1 MWARVWVH
9 RQHAAQQGWAA
20 EEVAEGEGWPHF
32 FLSPLS
38 SAQGNAL
45 YQLWLCVSASVCPP
59 PGNGRLWLVPA
70 LMATV
75 ATWPLPDSFFARNF
89 SCPCFTTPGALG
101 LGLAWRRRAHPHSP
115 SRGDLPGGT
124 GPSVPTTTGMLQ
136 CPTKAMSLCCCRWR
150 GLSVGELCPKK
161 CPNRQRRGA
170 LLYGISV
177 KPPCNKCHWK
187 ELCVVL
193 CRGNPSAHGITD
205 QEGNPWSIME
215 RKSNPRSITCESIPC
230 IMDGESTPS
239 PVEGW
244 GTSAS
249 PPGCREILTPGL
261 CRNGSPRTAVPKG
274 RGRAPTCLNN
284 RNRGKKKKTPN
295 L

>member
-1 MWARVWVH
+1 MWVH
-9 RQHAAQQGWAA
+9 RQHAAQQGRAA

-215 RKSNPRSITCESIPC
+215 RKSNPRSIT
-230 IMDGESTPS
+230 D
-239 PVEGW
+239 VR
-244 GTSAS
+244 AS
-249 PPGCREILTPGL
+249 HASWMVRAPQALWRGGGPQHHPRAAE
-261 CRNGSPRTAVPKG
+261 RSSPRGCAEMEAPKL
-274 RGRAPTCLNN
+274 RCLKA
-284 RNRGKKKKTPN
+284 GAEHLPV
-295 L
+295 

>member
-9 RQHAAQQGWAA
+9 RQHAAQQGRAA

-101 LGLAWRRRAHPHSP
+101 LGLAWKRRAHPHSP

-193 CRGNPSAHGITD
+193 CQGNPSAHGITD

-215 RKSNPRSITCESIPC
+215 RKSNPRSIT
-230 IMDGESTPS
+230 D
-239 PVEGW
+239 VR
-244 GTSAS
+244 AS
-249 PPGCREILTPGL
+249 HASWMVRAPQALWRGGGPQHHPRAAE
-261 CRNGSPRTAVPKG
+261 RSSPRGCAEMEAPKL
-274 RGRAPTCLNN
+274 RCLKA
-284 RNRGKKKKTPN
+284 GAEHLPV
-295 L
+295 

>member
-20 EEVAEGEGWPHF
+20 EEVAEGEVWPHF

-115 SRGDLPGGT
+115 SRGELPGGT

-215 RKSNPRSITCESIPC
+215 RKSNPRSIT
-230 IMDGESTPS
+230 D
-239 PVEGW
+239 VR
-244 GTSAS
+244 AS
-249 PPGCREILTPGL
+249 HASWMVRAPQALWRGGGPQHHPRAAE
-261 CRNGSPRTAVPKG
+261 RSSPRGCAEMEAPKL
-274 RGRAPTCLNN
+274 RCLKA
-284 RNRGKKKKTPN
+284 GAEHLPV
-295 L
+295 

>member
-193 CRGNPSAHGITD
+193 CQGNPSAHGITD

-215 RKSNPRSITCESIPC
+215 RKSNPRSIT
-230 IMDGESTPS
+230 D
-239 PVEGW
+239 VR
-244 GTSAS
+244 AS
-249 PPGCREILTPGL
+249 HASWMVRAPQALWRGGGPQHHPRAAE
-261 CRNGSPRTAVPKG
+261 RSSPRGCA
-274 RGRAPTCLNN
+274 
-284 RNRGKKKKTPN
+284 
-295 L
+295 

>member
-1 MWARVWVH
+1 MRISISGWWRGVGTGVGPPPAR
-9 RQHAAQQGWAA
+9 
-20 EEVAEGEGWPHF
+20 
-32 FLSPLS
+32 S
-38 SAQGNAL
+38 SAGM
-45 YQLWLCVSASVCPP
+45 
-59 PGNGRLWLVPA
+59 GRRGGGRGGRLAPLLPFPSVLCPRECTVPAVALRVCVCLSFSWQWQALVGAGPA

-101 LGLAWRRRAHPHSP
+101 LGLAWRRRAHPYSP

-215 RKSNPRSITCESIPC
+215 RKSNPRSIT
-230 IMDGESTPS
+230 D
-239 PVEGW
+239 VR
-244 GTSAS
+244 AS
-249 PPGCREILTPGL
+249 HASWMVRAPQALWRGGGPQHHPRAAE
-261 CRNGSPRTAVPKG
+261 RSSPRGCAEMEAPKL
-274 RGRAPTCLNN
+274 RCLKA
-284 RNRGKKKKTPN
+284 GAEHLPV
-295 L
+295 

>member
-215 RKSNPRSITCESIPC
+215 RKSNPRSIT
-230 IMDGESTPS
+230 D
-239 PVEGW
+239 VR
-244 GTSAS
+244 AS
-249 PPGCREILTPGL
+249 HASWMVRAPQALWRGGGPQHHPRAAE
-261 CRNGSPRTAVPKG
+261 RSSPRGCAEME
-274 RGRAPTCLNN
+274 APELRCLKA
-284 RNRGKKKKTPN
+284 GAEHLPV
-295 L
+295 

>member
-115 SRGDLPGGT
+115 SRGELPGGT

-215 RKSNPRSITCESIPC
+215 RKSNPRSIT
-230 IMDGESTPS
+230 D
-239 PVEGW
+239 VR
-244 GTSAS
+244 AS
-249 PPGCREILTPGL
+249 HASWMVRAPQALWRGGGPQHHPRAAE
-261 CRNGSPRTAVPKG
+261 RSSPRGCAEMEAPKL
-274 RGRAPTCLNN
+274 RCLKA
-284 RNRGKKKKTPN
+284 GAEHLPV
-295 L
+295 

>member
-1 MWARVWVH
+1 MWVH

-115 SRGDLPGGT
+115 SRGELPGGT

-215 RKSNPRSITCESIPC
+215 RKSNPRSIT
-230 IMDGESTPS
+230 D
-239 PVEGW
+239 VR
-244 GTSAS
+244 AS
-249 PPGCREILTPGL
+249 HASWMVRAPQALWRGGGPQHHPRAAE
-261 CRNGSPRTAVPKG
+261 RSSPRGCAEMEAPKL
-274 RGRAPTCLNN
+274 RCLKA
-284 RNRGKKKKTPN
+284 GAEHLPV
-295 L
+295 

>member
-45 YQLWLCVSASVCPP
+45 YQLWLCVSVSVCPP

-215 RKSNPRSITCESIPC
+215 RKSNPRSIT
-230 IMDGESTPS
+230 D
-239 PVEGW
+239 VR
-244 GTSAS
+244 AS
-249 PPGCREILTPGL
+249 HASWMVRAPQALWRGGGPQHHPRAAE
-261 CRNGSPRTAVPKG
+261 RSSPRGCAEMEAPKL
-274 RGRAPTCLNN
+274 RCLKA
-284 RNRGKKKKTPN
+284 GAEHLPV
-295 L
+295 

>member
-1 MWARVWVH
+1 MWVH

-215 RKSNPRSITCESIPC
+215 RKSNPRSIT
-230 IMDGESTPS
+230 D
-239 PVEGW
+239 VR
-244 GTSAS
+244 AS
-249 PPGCREILTPGL
+249 HASWMVRAPQALWRGGGPQHHPRAAE
-261 CRNGSPRTAVPKG
+261 RSSPRGCAEMEAPKL
-274 RGRAPTCLNN
+274 RCLKA
-284 RNRGKKKKTPN
+284 GAEHLPV
-295 L
+295 

>member
-101 LGLAWRRRAHPHSP
+101 LGLAWKRRAHPHSP

-215 RKSNPRSITCESIPC
+215 RKSNPRSIT
-230 IMDGESTPS
+230 D
-239 PVEGW
+239 VR
-244 GTSAS
+244 AS
-249 PPGCREILTPGL
+249 HASWMVRAPQALWRGGGPQHHPRAAE
-261 CRNGSPRTAVPKG
+261 RSSPRGCAEMEAPKL
-274 RGRAPTCLNN
+274 RCLKA
-284 RNRGKKKKTPN
+284 GAEHLPV
-295 L
+295 

>member
-9 RQHAAQQGWAA
+9 RQHAAQQGRAA

-215 RKSNPRSITCESIPC
+215 RKSNPRSIT
-230 IMDGESTPS
+230 D
-239 PVEGW
+239 VR
-244 GTSAS
+244 AS
-249 PPGCREILTPGL
+249 HASWMVRAPQALWRGGGPQHHPRAAE
-261 CRNGSPRTAVPKG
+261 RSSPRGCAEMEAPKL
-274 RGRAPTCLNN
+274 RCLKA
-284 RNRGKKKKTPN
+284 GAEHLPV
-295 L
+295 